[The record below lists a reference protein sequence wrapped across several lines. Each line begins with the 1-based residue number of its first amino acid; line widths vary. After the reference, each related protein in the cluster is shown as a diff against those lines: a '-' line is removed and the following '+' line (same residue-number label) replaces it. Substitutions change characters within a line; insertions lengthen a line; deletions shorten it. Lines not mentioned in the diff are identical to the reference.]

1 MTADKRRE
9 KISAEHRLQLH
20 EEELR
25 HRQEVGDR
33 MGVVIARLNIT
44 SLRMQIA
51 QLDRELAENGE
62 EQ

>member
-1 MTADKRRE
+1 
-9 KISAEHRLQLH
+9 
-20 EEELR
+20 
-25 HRQEVGDR
+25 